1 MMIQSII
8 FDRNYWNITDAIK
21 WLIKH
26 KYKVAKI
33 DITKNYYR
41 FRQNKP
47 NNKKKYYT
55 ISLKN
60 NVKLIYNE

>member
-1 MMIQSII
+1 MIQSII
-8 FDRNYWNITDAIK
+8 FNRKYWNITDAIK

-26 KYKVAKI
+26 KYKVIKI

-41 FRQNKP
+41 FRQNEP
-47 NNKKKYYT
+47 NKKNKYYT